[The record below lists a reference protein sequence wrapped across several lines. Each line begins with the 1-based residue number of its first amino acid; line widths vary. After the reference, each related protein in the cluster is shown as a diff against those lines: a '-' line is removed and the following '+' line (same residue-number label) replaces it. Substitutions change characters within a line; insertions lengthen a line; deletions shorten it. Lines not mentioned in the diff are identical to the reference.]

1 MGFCYGKLQ
10 MPCNSAASISLKKK
24 LQVQSLL
31 KRLNK
36 TPQKSIKSPDGD
48 IIDCIPISHQPAF
61 DHPLLQNHKIQLA
74 PSYYPEG
81 RFDDKKVN
89 SLKSSEGLKPI
100 KQLWHLNGNC
110 AEGTIPVRRTKKDD
124 VLRAGAIKNFGKKK
138 KNNILRPNSTQHQD
152 CLCRTKKHQVI
163 LMRISGR
170 TCITL
175 WGRVSS
181 QHAIAFVE
189 GDKYFG
195 ARAYINV
202 WQPKVEKPAE
212 FSVSQISVT
221 AGDVNSIQAGW
232 MVSHKLY
239 GDNNT
244 RLFNF
249 WTRDA
254 FKSTGCYNLLC
265 SGFVQISHRIALG
278 ACIAPI
284 SSYNGA
290 QYDIGILLWR
300 DPNGGNWW
308 MKYGN
313 DNEVVG
319 YWPASLFTNLADGA
333 DMIQWGGQVVDIVSD
348 GQHTTTQMGSGHFP
362 AEGFSKAAYFKNIQV
377 VTNGSNQ
384 LMDPHD
390 VDALTDQNGCYDI
403 EFGKSTHGGFFF
415 YYGGPGRNPN
425 CP

>member
-1 MGFCYGKLQ
+1 MQ
-10 MPCNSAASISLKKK
+10 VPCNSAASISLKKK

-152 CLCRTKKHQVI
+152 CLCRTKKHQ
-163 LMRISGR
+163 
-170 TCITL
+170 
-175 WGRVSS
+175 
-181 QHAIAFVE
+181 HAIAFVE

-249 WTRDA
+249 WT
-254 FKSTGCYNLLC
+254 
-265 SGFVQISHRIALG
+265 
-278 ACIAPI
+278 
-284 SSYNGA
+284 
-290 QYDIGILLWR
+290 